1 MKNVISR
8 IDAISE
14 RSGKLVAY
22 LSVLMLVLMVGV
34 VLVHG
39 LKLNSNGLQE
49 SVIYLHSAI
58 FLLGAAFTLKSD
70 GHVRVDIFYRR
81 FSERTKAW
89 VNSLGHIVFLLPFCV
104 FMFFISWDLVSTSWR
119 VMEISTEPGGIPAV
133 FILKTLI
140 PLGALTLG
148 LQSIAEILRSVLVL
162 LACYSKDD

>member
-1 MKNVISR
+1 MENLISR

-81 FSERTKAW
+81 FSEKTKAW

-104 FMFFISWDLVSTSWR
+104 FMFFISWNLVSTSWR

-148 LQSIAEILRSVLVL
+148 LQSIAEILRNVIVL
-162 LACYSKDD
+162 LAWYAKDK